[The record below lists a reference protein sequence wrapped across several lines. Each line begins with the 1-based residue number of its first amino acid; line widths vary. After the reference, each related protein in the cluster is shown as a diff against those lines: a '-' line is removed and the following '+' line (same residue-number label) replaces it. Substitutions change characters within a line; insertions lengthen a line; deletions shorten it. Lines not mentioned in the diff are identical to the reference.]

1 MLKAATPRP
10 IPQSEATSKC
20 QRHDLTPPNH
30 CLLTSNLSSIVFRL
44 SSFVFRLTLTP
55 KDHHMNKLL
64 EFTHLVR
71 LSHSLFAMPFALGS
85 MWVAANG
92 FRDMSAYET
101 ARIIILIVLCMV
113 TARNS
118 AMSFNRIADAKFDA
132 ENPRTAKRH
141 LPAGR
146 LSRKSVIAFLA
157 LNGVLFVAFAWMLQP
172 LAGALALPVWLLLLS
187 YSYWKRFS
195 WLCHWFLGF
204 AIGMSP
210 LGAWIAVRGEFAVF
224 PIFLLFILM
233 LWMGGFD
240 IIYATQDIEIDR
252 KQGLHSVPAR
262 FGLEKSLRIALAS
275 HLAMLVLCVVFGF
288 FWNMGWIW
296 WTVTGLMTAA
306 IVYIHL
312 FRKSNDLDAMNR
324 DFFLANV
331 AISALVMVGLIV
343 WICMGGDVNALY

>member
-1 MLKAATPRP
+1 MFK
-10 IPQSEATSKC
+10 
-20 QRHDLTPPNH
+20 
-30 CLLTSNLSSIVFRL
+30 
-44 SSFVFRLTLTP
+44 
-55 KDHHMNKLL
+55 KLL
-64 EFTHLVR
+64 EFSHMVR
-71 LSHSLFAMPFALGS
+71 LSHSLFAMPFAVGS

-92 FRDMSAYET
+92 FRGMAAWEI
-101 ARIIILIVLCMV
+101 ARLVLLIVACMV

-118 AMSFNRIADAKFDA
+118 AMSFNRIADAKIDA

-141 LPAGR
+141 LPSGR
-146 LSRKSVIAFLA
+146 LSKRSVWVFLA
-157 LNGVLFVAFAWMLQP
+157 VNGVLFVVCAWLLQP

-240 IIYATQDIEIDR
+240 IIYATQDMEMDR

-262 FGLEKSLRIALAS
+262 FGIKNSLRIALAS
-275 HLAMLVLCVVFGF
+275 HLAMLALCVVFGF
-288 FWNMGWIW
+288 VWDMGVVW
-296 WTVTGLMTAA
+296 WSVVGLMTAA
-306 IVYIHL
+306 VVYIHL
-312 FRKSNDLDAMNR
+312 FRKSDDLDSMNR

-343 WICMGGDVNALY
+343 WICLGGDVNALY

>member
-1 MLKAATPRP
+1 MFK
-10 IPQSEATSKC
+10 
-20 QRHDLTPPNH
+20 
-30 CLLTSNLSSIVFRL
+30 
-44 SSFVFRLTLTP
+44 
-55 KDHHMNKLL
+55 KLL
-64 EFTHLVR
+64 EFSHMVR
-71 LSHSLFAMPFALGS
+71 LSHSLFAMPFAVGS

-92 FRDMSAYET
+92 FRGMAAWEI
-101 ARIIILIVLCMV
+101 ARLVLLIVACMV

-118 AMSFNRIADAKFDA
+118 AMSFNRIADAKIDA

-141 LPAGR
+141 LPSGR
-146 LSRKSVIAFLA
+146 LSKRSVWVFLA
-157 LNGVLFVAFAWMLQP
+157 VNGVLFVVCAWLLQP
-172 LAGALALPVWLLLLS
+172 LAGVLALPVWLLLLS

-240 IIYATQDIEIDR
+240 IIYATQDMEMDR

-262 FGLEKSLRIALAS
+262 FGIKNSLRIALAS
-275 HLAMLVLCVVFGF
+275 HLAMLALCVVFGF
-288 FWNMGWIW
+288 VWDMGVVW
-296 WTVTGLMTAA
+296 WSVVGLMTAA
-306 IVYIHL
+306 VVYIHL
-312 FRKSNDLDAMNR
+312 FRKSDDLDSMNR

-343 WICMGGDVNALY
+343 WICLGGDVNALY

>member
-1 MLKAATPRP
+1 MFK
-10 IPQSEATSKC
+10 
-20 QRHDLTPPNH
+20 
-30 CLLTSNLSSIVFRL
+30 
-44 SSFVFRLTLTP
+44 
-55 KDHHMNKLL
+55 KLL
-64 EFTHLVR
+64 EFSHMVR
-71 LSHSLFAMPFALGS
+71 FSHSLFAMPFAVGS

-92 FRDMSAYET
+92 FRGMGGLEI
-101 ARIIILIVLCMV
+101 ARLVLLIVACMV

-118 AMSFNRIADAKFDA
+118 AMSFNRIADAKIDA

-146 LSRKSVIAFLA
+146 LSRRSVWVFLA
-157 LNGVLFVAFAWMLQP
+157 FNGVLFVVCAWLLQP
-172 LAGALALPVWLLLLS
+172 LAGLLALPVWLLLLS

-240 IIYATQDIEIDR
+240 IIYATQDMEMDR

-262 FGLEKSLRIALAS
+262 FGIKNSLRIALAS
-275 HLAMLVLCVVFGF
+275 HLAMLVLCVVFGLV
-288 FWNMGWIW
+288 WNMGIAW
-296 WTVTGLMTAA
+296 WSVVALMTAA
-306 IVYIHL
+306 VVYIHL
-312 FRKSNDLDAMNR
+312 FRKSDDLDAMNR

-343 WICMGGDVNALY
+343 WICLGGDVNALY